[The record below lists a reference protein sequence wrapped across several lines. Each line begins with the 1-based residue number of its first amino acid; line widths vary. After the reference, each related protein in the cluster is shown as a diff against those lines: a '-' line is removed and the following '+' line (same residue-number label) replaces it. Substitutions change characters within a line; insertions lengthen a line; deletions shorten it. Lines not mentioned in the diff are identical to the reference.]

1 MSKALVWLRRDLRL
15 ADHPALC
22 AAAAAAAPVYPVYV
36 HAPEEEAPWAPGAA
50 GGWWLHH
57 SLTSL
62 GRQLRKRGAGLVIRR
77 GPSVEALIALA
88 RETGATSVHWTRI
101 YDPAP
106 RRRDAAVARALR
118 AAGIAVH
125 EHPGYLLREPETI
138 LTGGQTP
145 YRVFTPFS
153 RTYADWVPDA
163 PLEVPRL
170 RRVPALSGLSPD
182 DLGLLPKADWGE
194 RLATYWQPGEPQAQK
209 RWESFLERADA
220 YAARRDTPSANG
232 VSRLSAA
239 LHFGE
244 LSPRQLYWQI
254 KAHPSPGAAAYQRQ
268 LVWRE
273 FTHYLLWHFPHT
285 PNQPFQD
292 NYRNFPWRKDAR
304 LLARWRRGDTGLPM
318 VDAPM
323 RELWQSGY
331 MHNRLRMLTAAFLC
345 KQGGVDWRA
354 GARWFWDTL
363 VDANLANN
371 TFGWQ
376 WSAGCGADAA
386 PYFRIFNPVLQ
397 GRRWDAKGAYVRRWV
412 PALREVAER
421 YVHEPW
427 RAAPPPAGY
436 PPPCLDLAEAR
447 RLCLRRAK
455 MTRGQKDKG

>member
-1 MSKALVWLRRDLRL
+1 MSPKTLVWLRRDLRL

-22 AAAAAAAPVYPVYV
+22 AAAADASLVYPVYV

-50 GGWWLHH
+50 SRWWLHH

-62 GRQLRKRGAGLVIRR
+62 ERQLRAHKLALIIRR
-77 GPSVEALIALA
+77 GPSLEALLALV
-88 RETGATSVHWTRI
+88 RETGATEVHWTRL

-106 RRRDAAVARALR
+106 RLRDAAVAKALR

-125 EHPGYLLREPETI
+125 EHPGYLLREPEGI
-138 LTGGQTP
+138 LTGQQTP
-145 YRVFTPFS
+145 YRVFTPFF
-153 RTYADWVPDA
+153 RTYADWAADA
-163 PLEVPRL
+163 PLAPLRL
-170 RRVPALSGLSPD
+170 RRVPDLPGLSVD

-194 RLATYWQPGEPQAQK
+194 RLATYWQPGEPPAQAQ
-209 RWESFLERADA
+209 WEAFVNRADA
-220 YAARRDTPSANG
+220 YGTLRDVPSADG

-244 LSPRQLYWQI
+244 LSPRQLYRQPRTRRS
-254 KAHPSPGAAAYQRQ
+254 AGAAAFLRQ
-268 LVWRE
+268 LVWRD
-273 FTHYLLWHFPHT
+273 FAHYLLWHFPHT
-285 PNQPFQD
+285 PDRPFQE
-292 NYRNFPWRKDAR
+292 NYRGFPWRKDKQ
-304 LLARWRRGDTGLPM
+304 LLALWQRGDTGLPM
-318 VDAPM
+318 VDAAM

-331 MHNRLRMLTAAFLC
+331 MHNRLRMLAASFLC

-397 GRRWDAKGAYVRRWV
+397 GKRWDPHGAYVRRWV
-412 PALREVAER
+412 PALREIADR
-421 YVHEPW
+421 HVHEPW
-427 RAAPPPAGY
+427 RATPPADY

-447 RLCLRRAK
+447 RLCLHRAK
-455 MTRGQKDKG
+455 MTRET